1 MQPREKMEFSQI
13 IFYNWS
19 EFAAKTEIVIVLEL
33 ICRNWLN
40 LQLREK
46 RKISWNFFKIGMKV
60 WLRRKRNP
68 LGKFS
73 TTWNE
78 LAPKTENDSVLE

>member
-1 MQPREKMEFSQI
+1 
-13 IFYNWS
+13 
-19 EFAAKTEIVIVLEL
+19 
-33 ICRNWLN
+33 
-40 LQLREK
+40 
-46 RKISWNFFKIGMKV
+46 MKV

-73 TTWNE
+73 TAWNE